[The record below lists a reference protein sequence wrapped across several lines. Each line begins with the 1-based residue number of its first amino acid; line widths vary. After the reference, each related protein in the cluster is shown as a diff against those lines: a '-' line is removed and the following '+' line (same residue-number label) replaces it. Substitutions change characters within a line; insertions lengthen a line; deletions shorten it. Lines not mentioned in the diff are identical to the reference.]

1 MIDSLEHWI
10 AGHPKV
16 AAALVA
22 LAAAL
27 FEAVFGVAQAIGV
40 PPA

>member
-10 AGHPKV
+10 ASHPKV
-16 AAALVA
+16 SAALVA
-22 LAAAL
+22 LAAAI
-27 FEAVFGVAQAIGV
+27 FEAVFGVAQLVV